1 MACAADGRR
10 AGLAHVMSA
19 PLPALPDT
27 RNRRLRAAAEDIAEG
42 LNGLLLASR
51 AGDDGDAEDVAVLE
65 SLSVNGRLVLAR
77 GIAEALALLLERER

>member
-1 MACAADGRR
+1 
-10 AGLAHVMSA
+10 MSA
-19 PLPALPDT
+19 PLPAPPDT
-27 RNRRLRAAAEDIAEG
+27 RNRRLRAAEDIAEG

-51 AGDDGDAEDVAVLE
+51 AGDDDDAEGVAVLE